1 MRAAH
6 LPPLERHHG
15 WKEIFSPDARAE
27 LTGRRNGFDPVDL
40 LRARFAETE
49 GAELLARLQDVDLGT
64 YLVDDLLVKT
74 DRASMAHSLEARV
87 PFLDPVVTNFALALA
102 DRHKVRGLRKKVLLR
117 KAAAPLVP
125 PELLRRRKRGFSIPA
140 AAWLRGDL
148 EPFARETLS
157 AETLRRQGFFRPEA
171 VTRLIDD
178 HVAGRED
185 LSRQL
190 WGLLAFT
197 LWHERHVEQTP
208 GALARAEARSA
219 RQVKVWIDISAP
231 AHVLVFRPLIALLRE
246 RGDEVEV
253 TTRDYAQTL
262 ELLERHDIDAEVIG
276 AHGGRSRVA
285 KAYALASRLR
295 ALRRYAKGRGY
306 DIALAHGSHE
316 LTITARRLGIPSAT
330 THDYEYATLQHH
342 LGDRAATRVVV
353 PEAIPE
359 ERMARFGVRPPKL
372 LQYPG
377 LKEEYYLYDFEP
389 DPTVLDELLVNRART
404 LVVVRTP
411 PDVSLYHRRSNPFFP
426 QLLAYLGRESDVHAV
441 VLPRS
446 PEQRDYVRSLSLPS
460 LIVPD
465 HAVDA
470 QSLIALADLVVS
482 AGGTMNREAAALGVP
497 GVHDVRRAAR
507 RRRRDADPRRAAAA
521 AHRPARAR
529 AREARAGRVGARPAR
544 PADPARPAADCGQPT
559 LTAAAELGG
568 ARRPALVAV
577 ALELRRADAR
587 DGGELLAAARTRAGR
602 SRPASSCGRSRTR
615 AAPRPVAVS
624 RRQRLSVS

>member
-1 MRAAH
+1 
-6 LPPLERHHG
+6 
-15 WKEIFSPDARAE
+15 
-27 LTGRRNGFDPVDL
+27 
-40 LRARFAETE
+40 
-49 GAELLARLQDVDLGT
+49 
-64 YLVDDLLVKT
+64 
-74 DRASMAHSLEARV
+74 MAHSLEARV
-87 PFLDPVVTNFALALA
+87 PFLDPVVTNFSLGLA
-102 DRHKVRGLRKKVLLR
+102 DRHKVRGLRKKILLR
-117 KAAAPLVP
+117 KAAAPLIP

-197 LWHERHVEQTP
+197 LWHERHVERAP
-208 GALARAEARSA
+208 GAVARAEARSA
-219 RQVKVWIDISAP
+219 RVKIWIDISAP

-262 ELLERHDIDAEVIG
+262 ELLERHHIDAEVIG

-353 PEAIPE
+353 PDAIPE

-389 DPTVLDELLVNRART
+389 DPDR
-404 LVVVRTP
+404 P
-411 PDVSLYHRRSNPFFP
+411 
-426 QLLAYLGRESDVHAV
+426 
-441 VLPRS
+441 
-446 PEQRDYVRSLSLPS
+446 
-460 LIVPD
+460 
-465 HAVDA
+465 
-470 QSLIALADLVVS
+470 
-482 AGGTMNREAAALGVP
+482 
-497 GVHDVRRAAR
+497 RRAAR
-507 RRRRDADPRRAAAA
+507 Q
-521 AHRPARAR
+521 
-529 AREARAGRVGARPAR
+529 
-544 PADPARPAADCGQPT
+544 PAANG
-559 LTAAAELGG
+559 
-568 ARRPALVAV
+568 R
-577 ALELRRADAR
+577 RRADTA
-587 DGGELLAAARTRAGR
+587 
-602 SRPASSCGRSRTR
+602 
-615 AAPRPVAVS
+615 
-624 RRQRLSVS
+624 